1 MTFEEAFKM
10 MAKKYFQ
17 GVSPD
22 QLKGLSGKKLKYGKK
37 YFDKVAKD
45 YEINQEEDLGHLQ

>member
-17 GVSPD
+17 GVSPE
-22 QLKGLSGKKLKYGKK
+22 QLKGPSGKKLKYNKK
-37 YFDKVAKD
+37 YFDRVAKD
-45 YEINQEEDLGHLQ
+45 YEINQEEDLGHLK

>member
-22 QLKGLSGKKLKYGKK
+22 QLKGPSGKKLKYGKK